1 MAKTVKFFIKV
12 ADKQKQAAGSY
23 VKIDNIWKKSKL
35 MFIKKDGVW
44 TQI

>member
-1 MAKTVKFFIKV
+1 MAKQIKFFIKV
-12 ADKQKQAAGSY
+12 ADKHKQAADSY
-23 VKIDNIWKKSKL
+23 VKINNIWKKSKL